1 MAFTAESETGRSV
14 ESASVEALRRCGEH
28 KLHATVAL
36 HNNVLATL
44 AKRSPPEATL
54 SWLARMRASRVP
66 LDVVACNIQLKAYER
81 MGDLA
86 AAGSLLTQMMREAD
100 GLPAPDACSYNTV
113 IAAMAHTQPTKAE
126 ALLTTMLDTGL
137 AATEISFTSVIVAY
151 AKAGRPKEAGKWLQR
166 MLDSNVNPDTI
177 ACNAVLLAYAN
188 AGDADGAFHLLRH
201 FETRARDECPNAK
214 PDECSYN
221 TVISACA
228 RAGRPAQA
236 EEAFA
241 ALIAGGLNPG
251 QLSYSGVMNAHAKA
265 GDSRSAQAWL
275 DKMGAAGI
283 APDAVSF
290 NTVCSAHARVGDV
303 TSAVALLGAMEA
315 AGVSANPT
323 THAIMVN
330 ALVQAGDA
338 PQAEKTLQRLLAQ
351 GTRVS
356 ASCFNTLISSYAKA
370 KDPEASLR
378 VLSLMKTH
386 HVPPSLTT
394 FNSVA
399 AAHAAC
405 GDLAR
410 TEAVLAE
417 AAAAG
422 FPLDRY
428 SYGALLQAVSKCCA
442 PNSTQGRELGLL
454 YVRRLLDSGVQLND
468 HLNFACRRVLGDEA
482 FARLQAEHRAAP
494 PARQTRSRQAASSGT
509 ALSSPGTALPSGSA
523 WGGPRRASGGSG
535 GGSSA
540 DGAWRRRDSDAPPG
554 LLQPSPGPA
563 IATPEPEVKDSV
575 MADGDDEG
583 WISVTPKDKNKSKRS
598 PSSPLRSSRRSASER
613 VPPSPVGRGGLGGG
627 GGIQKDNQV
636 KPKTPTRRP
645 ASGRQASSA
654 DSKGAEATSP
664 PRAPPVAVLD
674 GVRLTRSKS
683 ERDRLAQLSAQL
695 AQGVESASAEAM
707 GLGTA
712 PPPGI
717 SLTQPSPWGNL
728 NGAAGL
734 PPGLP
739 PGATGLPLKRS
750 AASELAL
757 TLCDIGM
764 DQ

>member
-1 MAFTAESETGRSV
+1 M
-14 ESASVEALRRCGEH
+14 GE
-28 KLHATVAL
+28 
-36 HNNVLATL
+36 
-44 AKRSPPEATL
+44 
-54 SWLARMRASRVP
+54 
-66 LDVVACNIQLKAYER
+66 
-81 MGDLA
+81 LA

-100 GLPAPDACSYNTV
+100 GLPPPDACSYNTV

-177 ACNAVLLAYAN
+177 ACNAVLLAHAN

-241 ALIAGGLNPG
+241 ALLAGGLDPG
-251 QLSYSGVMNAHAKA
+251 QLSYAGVMNAHAKA
-265 GDSRSAQAWL
+265 GDARSAQAWL
-275 DKMGAAGI
+275 DKMAVAGI
-283 APDAVSF
+283 AADAVSF

-303 TSAVALLGAMEA
+303 TAAVACLGAMEA
-315 AGVSANPT
+315 AGVQANPT

-338 PQAEKTLQRLLAQ
+338 AQAEKTLHRLLAQ

-370 KDPEASLR
+370 KAPEASLR
-378 VLSLMKTH
+378 VLALMKTH
-386 HVPPSLTT
+386 RVSPSLTT

-405 GDLAR
+405 GDLQN

-417 AAAAG
+417 ATSAG
-422 FPLDRY
+422 FGLDRY

-442 PNSTQGRELGLL
+442 PNSTQGRELGLVH
-454 YVRRLLDSGVQLND
+454 VRRLLDSGVQLND
-468 HLNFACRRVLGDEA
+468 HLNFACRRVLGDDG
-482 FARLQAEHRAAP
+482 FARLCAEHKPSPA
-494 PARQTRSRQAASSGT
+494 ARQTRSRQSPQGT
-509 ALSSPGTALPSGSA
+509 SPAGSQASA
-523 WGGPRRASGGSG
+523 WGTP
-535 GGSSA
+535 GSSA
-540 DGAWRRRDSDAPPG
+540 SAQEGGWRRRESSGSLPP
-554 LLQPSPGPA
+554 PSPSPA
-563 IATPEPEVKDSV
+563 FASPEPAVGDAV

-583 WISVTPKDKNKSKRS
+583 WISVSKTKDKDKGRRS
-598 PSSPLRSSRRSASER
+598 STSPLRSARSAGGSAWGSGSSTGGHLRSGGSASSAAAR
-613 VPPSPVGRGGLGGG
+613 VPPSPVARGG
-627 GGIQKDNQV
+627 IKKETQV

-645 ASGRQASSA
+645 SGEWSSDVSRA
-654 DSKGAEATSP
+654 KSP
-664 PRAPPVAVLD
+664 LLKPAKSPGGPQPLEMPPGLVD

-683 ERDRLAQLSAQL
+683 ERDRLMQLSAQL

-707 GLGTA
+707 GTAAAPLGLA
-712 PPPGI
+712 P
-717 SLTQPSPWGNL
+717 SPSPWGNL

-739 PGATGLPLKRS
+739 PGGLNAGLPLKRS

-757 TLCDIGM
+757 TLNDIGM
-764 DQ
+764 I